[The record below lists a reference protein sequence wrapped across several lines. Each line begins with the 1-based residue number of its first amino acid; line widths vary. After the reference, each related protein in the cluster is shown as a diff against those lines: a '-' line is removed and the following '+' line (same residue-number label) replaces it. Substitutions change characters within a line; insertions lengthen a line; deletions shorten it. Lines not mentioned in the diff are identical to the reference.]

1 MQESIV
7 PKRKVSPLIL
17 VVGGIVLASGMILLI
32 PSSRTT
38 RVIKAK
44 NLLATEY
51 AGPKDISYLYDGYLV
66 THDNKEEKISP
77 SDIANITVFAPNPTE
92 VVSMNFVVQFANQY
106 YAPGDKTKTVCFLAP
121 DATSTGWSLFAKVWI
136 GETLRHKSTQILQS
150 YAQTMLSS
158 PASATTSLT
167 KLWTDL
173 PPEIQAESQAV
184 LEQNREILKAH
195 KGSCT
200 YYQDGKGTNYLIDL
214 KHNTWEVRSL
224 LAQAYPDR

>member
-7 PKRKVSPLIL
+7 PKRKISPLIMI
-17 VVGGIVLASGMILLI
+17 VGGIVLASSLFLLI

-38 RVIKAK
+38 RVLKAK
-44 NLLATEY
+44 QRLAIDFV
-51 AGPKDISYLYDGYLV
+51 GPKDISYLYGGFLL
-66 THDNKEEKISP
+66 THDNKHARVSA

-92 VVSMNFVVQFANQY
+92 VVSINFIVQLANRY
-106 YAPGDKTKTVCFLAP
+106 YASSDKTKTVCFLAP

-136 GETLRHKSTQILQS
+136 GETLKHKSNQIVQN
-150 YAQTMLSS
+150 YAHLMLSS
-158 PASATTSLT
+158 SASATTGLT
-167 KLWTDL
+167 KLWADL
-173 PPEIQAESQAV
+173 PPEIQADAEAV

-200 YYQDGKGTNYLIDL
+200 YFQDGKGVNYLIDL
-214 KHNTWEVRSL
+214 KHNTWEVPSL